1 MSEIKNEVI
10 ETNVNLYD
18 VKNAPLKYR
27 DEFSTNPLVI
37 LLDVFLFYF
46 LIYITVLWDKKTD
59 EKYTLQIFSV
69 GLILFV
75 IYSVFIIYKNMDYVD
90 KKKYDKLVSNL
101 DNSIDEKIKSNY
113 NKEVDEII
121 NDKVGYRERK
131 LKFIE
136 ECSKPINKQK
146 DVLIGILATV
156 SGTIFLATLKIIVEN
171 WNKVD
176 ISSGITYLSGVYL
189 VVLII
194 LLSTHLVLSLSNLK
208 LRILYKRA
216 LSQIKLNTI

>member
-1 MSEIKNEVI
+1 M
-10 ETNVNLYD
+10 
-18 VKNAPLKYR
+18 
-27 DEFSTNPLVI
+27 FI
-37 LLDVFLFYF
+37 LLDIFLFYI
-46 LIYITVLWDKKTD
+46 LLYLTVLWDKKAD

-69 GLILFV
+69 GLILFSV
-75 IYSVFIIYKNMDYVD
+75 YSVFVIYKNIEYVD
-90 KKKYDKLVSNL
+90 KKQYDELVSDL
-101 DNSIDEKIKSNY
+101 DNSIEEKIKSNY
-113 NKEVDEII
+113 SKEADKII

-171 WNKVD
+171 WNKINID
-176 ISSGITYLSGVYL
+176 SGINYLAGVYL

-194 LLSTHLVLSLSNLK
+194 LVSIHLVLCLSNLK